1 MSADGTYAACLTP
14 AGTGAIAT
22 LALHGIWAWPV
33 VRELFQPAAQQ
44 SLPTEVPESGRVWP
58 GQFGAGI
65 ADEVVLSVK
74 QSAPLPWVE
83 VHCHG
88 GSAVVAELLK
98 QLEQRGA
105 KLLSWSDFLR
115 LTEPPCRAA
124 ALERLAQARTARTA
138 AILLDQ
144 ANGAFDQALESIRG
158 QVQAGDLKTARAEI
172 DELLTFADLGC
183 HLVAPWQVVIAG
195 APNVG
200 KSSLV
205 NALAGFQRSIVA
217 PIPGTTRDLVTTEIA
232 IDGWPIEL
240 IDTAG
245 QRTASADL
253 EHAGIELARQA
264 TARAGLIVWVLDAAA
279 TPVWP
284 EAIPD
289 HRLLLAINKIDLQP
303 AWEVTKMEGR
313 PKFSARTG
321 AGIAGLCAAVS
332 ARLVPV
338 PPSPGRGIPFLAS
351 QVDALKLARACLDSN
366 SPTETLAAI
375 DDARMVR

>member
-1 MSADGTYAACLTP
+1 MSADGNYAACLTP

-22 LALHGIWAWPV
+22 LALRGKWVWPV
-33 VRELFQPAAQQ
+33 VHELFRPAARQ
-44 SLPTEVPESGRVWP
+44 SLPVEVPESGRVWP
-58 GQFGAGI
+58 GQFGTGI
-65 ADEVVLSVK
+65 VDEVVLSVK

-88 GSAVVAELLK
+88 GSAVVGALLE
-98 QLEQRGA
+98 QLQQRGA
-105 KLLSWSDFLR
+105 SLLSWPDFLR
-115 LTEPPCRAA
+115 LTEPPWRAA
-124 ALERLAQARTARTA
+124 TLEKMAQARTTRAA

-144 ANGAFDQALESIRG
+144 ANGAFEQALKSIRG
-158 QVQAGDLKTARAEI
+158 QLRDGNFRAAHAEI
-172 DELLTFADLGC
+172 AELLAFADLGC
-183 HLVAPWQVVIAG
+183 HLAAPWRVVIAG

-217 PIPGTTRDLVTTEIA
+217 PIPGTTRDLVTTEVA
-232 IDGWPIEL
+232 VDGWPVEL

-253 EHAGIELARQA
+253 EHEGIELARQA
-264 TARAGLIVWVLDAAA
+264 TAGADLIVWVLDAAV

-284 EAIPD
+284 EAIPTR
-289 HRLLLAINKIDLQP
+289 RLVIAINKIDLQP
-303 AWEVTKMEGR
+303 TWDVAKADALLV
-313 PKFSARTG
+313 SARTG
-321 AGIAGLCAAVS
+321 TGIAGLCAAIS

-338 PPSPGRGIPFLAS
+338 PPSAGRGIPFLAS
-351 QVDALKLARACLDSN
+351 QVQALKLARACLDSN

-375 DDARMVR
+375 DDARMEP